1 MDTTASITLSPI
13 GRALP
18 RVDGPLKVSGTATYT
33 ADYHFPGLLFA
44 VPVPATITSG
54 SVEQIDISIARAMP
68 GVRAIYTRETL
79 GRYFRVIP
87 MPDLTS
93 NIDEERLPFEDDVI
107 RYYGQYVAVAVAET
121 LAEAEAA
128 ARAVRVTY
136 IPQPFDVSHPPAPD
150 GPLEVESERGDA
162 ATAFAAAPVKV
173 DRSYA
178 TPIEAHNPI
187 EAHATIA
194 VWDGPNVTFY
204 ESTQNVEN
212 QQTTMAQMLGIPRE
226 NVRVVMRFLGS
237 GFGCKLTPWTHCLLA
252 AAAAEHLNRPV
263 KVVISRKM
271 MFQTVGHRPR
281 TQQRIRLGATAE
293 GRLTAIQH
301 DYLSTN
307 SILDNVKEI
316 CGEATPSMYSAPNL
330 RVSSGAARRNFGVAT
345 SMRCSGAAPGLY
357 ALESAIDELAIQLS
371 IDPVEL
377 RLRNEPMLDES
388 QNLPFSSR
396 HLKECLT
403 VGADR
408 FGWSRRDPSVGSMRR
423 DGLILGWGVAAASW
437 HANIFDCEAAIEYRA
452 DGRLRVTSGA
462 QDIGTGTY
470 TMFAQVASEATGVPL
485 DRIDVVLGDSSL
497 PKGPLSGSGG
507 SAMTAS
513 LIPAV
518 MDAARNAQ
526 QRMLIVAAATPGL
539 FKGAKTSDLAMT
551 AGSVHH
557 RDQPASSGVPFDKV
571 LAAARTSSVSG
582 QGRSTG
588 HDQVMLGTTKPS
600 VSLQS
605 FLAHFV
611 EVTWQPEIARLRL
624 SRIVTTVDAGRIIN
638 ELTARNQIEG
648 AVAMGIG
655 MALFEEVT
663 YDPRS
668 GAPINS
674 NLADYILTTHAD
686 APPHEVVFLQHPDL
700 HLNELGARGIGEI
713 GLAGIAAAIT
723 SAIHHATGVRVR
735 ELPVRVEDLL
745 RSEID

>member
-33 ADYHFPGLLFA
+33 ADHHFPGLLFA
-44 VPVPATITSG
+44 VPVPATVTSAN
-54 SVEQIDISIARAMP
+54 VEQIDISIARAMP
-68 GVRAIYTRETL
+68 GVRAIYTRENL

-93 NIDEERLPFEDDVI
+93 MIDEERLPFEDDVI
-107 RYYGQYVAVAVAET
+107 
-121 LAEAEAA
+121 
-128 ARAVRVTY
+128 
-136 IPQPFDVSHPPAPD
+136 PQPFDVSHPLAPD

-178 TPIEAHNPI
+178 TPIEVHNPI

-204 ESTQNVEN
+204 ESTQAVDN

-252 AAAAEHLNRPV
+252 AAAAKHLNRPV

-281 TQQRIRLGATAE
+281 TQQRIRLGATVD

-307 SILDNVKEI
+307 SILDNFKEI
-316 CGEATPSMYSAPNL
+316 CGEATPSMYSTPNL
-330 RVSSGAARRNFGVAT
+330 RVSSGVARRNFGVAT

-371 IDPVEL
+371 IDPIEL

-437 HANIFDCEAAIEYRA
+437 HALSFDCEAAIEYRA
-452 DGRLRVTSGA
+452 DGRLRVTCGA

-470 TMFAQVASEATGVPL
+470 TVFAQVASEATGVPL
-485 DRIDVVLGDSSL
+485 DRIDVILGDSSL
-497 PKGPLSGSGG
+497 PKGPVSGSGG

-526 QRMLIVAAATPGL
+526 QRMLIVAAATSSL
-539 FKGAKTSDLAMT
+539 FKGAKASDLAMT

-557 RDQPASSGVPFDKV
+557 KDQPAASGTPFDKV
-571 LAAARTSSVSG
+571 LAAAKTSSVSG
-582 QGRSTG
+582 QGRSKG
-588 HDQVMLGTTKPS
+588 HDQVDLLGTTKPS

-605 FLAHFV
+605 YLAHFV

-735 ELPVRVEDLL
+735 ELPVRIEDLL
-745 RSEID
+745 ASQVI

>member
-1 MDTTASITLSPI
+1 MDPTASITLSPI

-33 ADYHFPGLLFA
+33 AAHHFPGLLFA
-44 VPVPATITSG
+44 VPVPATITSAN
-54 SVEQIDISIARAMP
+54 VERIDISIARAMP
-68 GVRAIYTRETL
+68 GVHAIYTRENL
-79 GRYFRVIP
+79 GQYFRVIP

-93 NIDEERLPFEDDVI
+93 NIDEQRLPFEDDVI

-128 ARAVRVTY
+128 AR
-136 IPQPFDVSHPPAPD
+136 
-150 GPLEVESERGDA
+150 
-162 ATAFAAAPVKV
+162 FAAAPVKV

-178 TPIEAHNPI
+178 TPIEAHNTI

-252 AAAAEHLNRPV
+252 AAAAKHLNRPV

-307 SILDNVKEI
+307 SILDDFKEI
-316 CGEATPSMYSAPNL
+316 CGEATPSMYSTPNL
-330 RVSSGAARRNFGVAT
+330 RVSSGIARRNFGVAT

-408 FGWSRRDPSVGSMRR
+408 FGWSRRDPSVG
-423 DGLILGWGVAAASW
+423 
-437 HANIFDCEAAIEYRA
+437 
-452 DGRLRVTSGA
+452 
-462 QDIGTGTY
+462 
-470 TMFAQVASEATGVPL
+470 
-485 DRIDVVLGDSSL
+485 
-497 PKGPLSGSGG
+497 
-507 SAMTAS
+507 
-513 LIPAV
+513 
-518 MDAARNAQ
+518 
-526 QRMLIVAAATPGL
+526 
-539 FKGAKTSDLAMT
+539 
-551 AGSVHH
+551 
-557 RDQPASSGVPFDKV
+557 
-571 LAAARTSSVSG
+571 
-582 QGRSTG
+582 
-588 HDQVMLGTTKPS
+588 
-600 VSLQS
+600 
-605 FLAHFV
+605 
-611 EVTWQPEIARLRL
+611 
-624 SRIVTTVDAGRIIN
+624 
-638 ELTARNQIEG
+638 
-648 AVAMGIG
+648 
-655 MALFEEVT
+655 
-663 YDPRS
+663 
-668 GAPINS
+668 
-674 NLADYILTTHAD
+674 
-686 APPHEVVFLQHPDL
+686 
-700 HLNELGARGIGEI
+700 
-713 GLAGIAAAIT
+713 
-723 SAIHHATGVRVR
+723 
-735 ELPVRVEDLL
+735 
-745 RSEID
+745 

>member
-33 ADYHFPGLLFA
+33 ADHHFPGLLFA
-44 VPVPATITSG
+44 VPVPATVTSAN
-54 SVEQIDISIARAMP
+54 VEQIDISIARAMP
-68 GVRAIYTRETL
+68 GVRAIYTRENL

-93 NIDEERLPFEDDVI
+93 MIDEERLPFEDDVI
-107 RYYGQYVAVAVAET
+107 
-121 LAEAEAA
+121 
-128 ARAVRVTY
+128 
-136 IPQPFDVSHPPAPD
+136 PQPFDVSHPLAPD

-178 TPIEAHNPI
+178 TPIEVHNPI

-204 ESTQNVEN
+204 ESTQAVDN

-252 AAAAEHLNRPV
+252 AAAAKHLNRPV

-281 TQQRIRLGATAE
+281 TQQRIRLGATVD

-307 SILDNVKEI
+307 SILDNFKEI
-316 CGEATPSMYSAPNL
+316 CGEATPSMYSTPNL
-330 RVSSGAARRNFGVAT
+330 RVSSGVARRNFGVAT

-371 IDPVEL
+371 IDPIEL

-437 HANIFDCEAAIEYRA
+437 HALSFDCEAAIEYRA

-497 PKGPLSGSGG
+497 PKGPVSGSGG

-551 AGSVHH
+551 AGSV
-557 RDQPASSGVPFDKV
+557 
-571 LAAARTSSVSG
+571 L
-582 QGRSTG
+582 
-588 HDQVMLGTTKPS
+588 
-600 VSLQS
+600 
-605 FLAHFV
+605 
-611 EVTWQPEIARLRL
+611 
-624 SRIVTTVDAGRIIN
+624 
-638 ELTARNQIEG
+638 
-648 AVAMGIG
+648 
-655 MALFEEVT
+655 
-663 YDPRS
+663 
-668 GAPINS
+668 
-674 NLADYILTTHAD
+674 
-686 APPHEVVFLQHPDL
+686 
-700 HLNELGARGIGEI
+700 
-713 GLAGIAAAIT
+713 
-723 SAIHHATGVRVR
+723 
-735 ELPVRVEDLL
+735 LP
-745 RSEID
+745 